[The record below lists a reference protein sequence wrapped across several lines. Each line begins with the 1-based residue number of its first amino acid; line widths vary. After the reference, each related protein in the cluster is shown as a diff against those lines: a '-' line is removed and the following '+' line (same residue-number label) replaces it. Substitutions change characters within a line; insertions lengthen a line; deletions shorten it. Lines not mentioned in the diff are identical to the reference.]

1 MPYEAL
7 ILDIRDHIATITL
20 NRPDAYNA
28 VNAQMAGECLE
39 ALTQV
44 DEDPTV
50 RCVVITGA
58 GRAFSAGGD
67 VRGFH
72 DHLPEIG
79 THLKQLT
86 HLLHGAVS
94 RIARMPK
101 PVIAAVNGVVAGGG
115 MGLLLACD
123 LAYAVET
130 ATLSMAYTR
139 IGANPNGSSTF
150 WLPRLVGVRRA
161 LELIYTNRILSAQEA
176 LAWGILN
183 GVVAPE
189 RFPAE
194 VFAAARQIAQGPTLA
209 YARAIALSHCFSASC
224 SQRSQRTLPTDG
236 RSRLPFG
243 TIAQWPHI
251 NVRCQRGRPS
261 SLPTSCPWLIQ
272 LMWLMRLSPFSHVIS
287 LASWPLAL
295 CGSGFLVQQ
304 RSPWWIFLRP
314 GSPRPCWRLGVSGA
328 REVVSDTSRRF
339 AASAGCP

>member
-7 ILDIRDHIATITL
+7 RLDIHEHIATLTL
-20 NRPDAYNA
+20 NRPTAYNA
-28 VNAQMAGECLE
+28 LNAPAARELLD
-39 ALTQV
+39 AITQL
-44 DEDPTV
+44 DEDSTV

-58 GRAFSAGGD
+58 GNAFCAGGD

-130 ATLSMAYTR
+130 ATLTMAYTR
-139 IGANPNGSSTF
+139 IGANPDGGSSF

-161 LELIYTNRILSAQEA
+161 LELIYTNRVLSAQEA

-189 RFPAE
+189 HFPAA
-194 VFAAARQIAQGPTLA
+194 VYAVARQLAQGPTLA
-209 YARAIALSHCFSASC
+209 YARAKKLCYISVNETLETQMENEACDIADSGKTEDFREGITAFMQKRPPS
-224 SQRSQRTLPTDG
+224 
-236 RSRLPFG
+236 F
-243 TIAQWPHI
+243 
-251 NVRCQRGRPS
+251 RGR
-261 SLPTSCPWLIQ
+261 
-272 LMWLMRLSPFSHVIS
+272 
-287 LASWPLAL
+287 
-295 CGSGFLVQQ
+295 
-304 RSPWWIFLRP
+304 
-314 GSPRPCWRLGVSGA
+314 
-328 REVVSDTSRRF
+328 
-339 AASAGCP
+339 

>member
-7 ILDIRDHIATITL
+7 ILDIRDRIATLTL

-28 VNAQMAGECLE
+28 VNAQMASECLE
-39 ALTQV
+39 AITLV

-115 MGLLLACD
+115 MGLMLACD
-123 LAYAVET
+123 LAYAAET
-130 ATLSMAYTR
+130 ATLSMAYTK
-139 IGANPNGSSTF
+139 IGANPDGSSTF

-161 LELIYTNRILSAQEA
+161 LELIYTNRVLSAREA

-183 GVVAPE
+183 GVMAPE
-189 RFPAE
+189 GLLDE
-194 VFAAARQIAQGPTLA
+194 VYAVARQLANGPTLA
-209 YARAIALSHCFSASC
+209 YARAKKLCHSSVNE
-224 SQRSQRTLPTDG
+224 TLET
-236 RSRLPFG
+236 
-243 TIAQWPHI
+243 Q
-251 NVRCQRGRPS
+251 
-261 SLPTSCPWLIQ
+261 
-272 LMWLMRLSPFSHVIS
+272 MEYE
-287 LASWPLAL
+287 
-295 CGSGFLVQQ
+295 
-304 RSPWWIFLRP
+304 
-314 GSPRPCWRLGVSGA
+314 A
-328 REVVSDTSRRF
+328 REIAESGKTEDFREGILAFMQKRAPAFTGR
-339 AASAGCP
+339 